1 MPTPTYSFNLPT
13 VGAALNSWGT
23 DLNNNWTKV
32 DELLDGT
39 QSISGIDINGGSID
53 GTPIGA
59 ASASTGAFTTV
70 TATSVTA
77 ALTGAVT
84 GDVTGNV
91 TGDLTG
97 NANTATRL
105 STARAFSISGGVTAS
120 GVNFDGTGPVELAAT
135 LNFQQIY
142 PVGSIYMSTA
152 SANPGTLFAN
162 TTWAAFGE
170 GRVLIGAGTGND
182 GTDSVAFT
190 AGNTGGLYNVTLT
203 DTQIPDHYHHGVRNT
218 GETTSG
224 VFLQSAAQTV
234 NHRGRIGTDRE
245 YALEAAPSN
254 AEPNTGVSGPIVTST
269 GGAVTAGQSHTN
281 VQPHV
286 VVYMW
291 QRTS

>member
-1 MPTPTYSFNLPT
+1 MPTSNYSFNKPT

-23 DLNNNWTKV
+23 DLNDNWDKT
-32 DELLDGT
+32 DSLLSGG
-39 QSISGIDINGGSID
+39 QPISGIDINGGDID

-97 NANTATRL
+97 NADTATAL
-105 STARAFSISGGVTAS
+105 ATERAFSITGGVTAS
-120 GVNFDGTGPVELAAT
+120 GVNFDGTGPVELDAT
-135 LNFQQIY
+135 LNFAQIY
-142 PVGSIYMSTA
+142 PVGSIYMST
-152 SANPGTLFAN
+152 SSVNPGTLFAN
-162 TTWAAFGE
+162 TSWAAFGA

-203 DTQIPDHYHHGVRNT
+203 DTQIPEHHHHVFRAVTVNDNAVSANEYAATDRNT
-218 GETTSG
+218 GGRADYDIEGSTS
-224 VFLQSAAQTV
+224 
-234 NHRGRIGTDRE
+234 
-245 YALEAAPSN
+245 EA
-254 AEPNTGVSGPIVTST
+254 NTGLTSSTLVDSSGSALTV
-269 GGAVTAGQSHTN
+269 GQSHTN

>member
-1 MPTPTYSFNLPT
+1 MPTPTYIFNLPT
-13 VGAALNSWGT
+13 VGAALNSWGA

-84 GDVTGNV
+84 GNVTGNV

-97 NANTATRL
+97 NADTATAL
-105 STARAFSISGGVTAS
+105 ATARAFSISGGVTAS
-120 GVNFDGTGPVELAAT
+120 GVNFDGTGPVELDAA

-162 TTWAAFGE
+162 TTWAAFGA

-203 DTQIPDHYHHGVRNT
+203 DTQIPEHHHHAVNGFGGSNFAPALDAQRTMNYQAGGSMGDSAYSLT
-218 GETTSG
+218 GSTST
-224 VFLQSAAQTV
+224 AD
-234 NHRGRIGTDRE
+234 RG
-245 YALEAAPSN
+245 L
-254 AEPNTGVSGPIVTST
+254 TGSIVDST

>member
-1 MPTPTYSFNLPT
+1 MPTPTYIFNLPT
-13 VGAALNSWGT
+13 VGAALNSWGA

-84 GDVTGNV
+84 GNVTGNV

-97 NANTATRL
+97 NADTATAL
-105 STARAFSISGGVTAS
+105 ATARAFSISGGVTAS
-120 GVNFDGTGPVELAAT
+120 GVNFDGTGPVELDAA

-162 TTWAAFGE
+162 TTWAAFGA

-203 DTQIPDHYHHGVRNT
+203 DTQIPDHYHHAVNGGSGNNYLPTLSSANT
-218 GETTSG
+218 LNFKAEGNMGDRAYQTTGSP
-224 VFLQSAAQTV
+224 STAD
-234 NHRGRIGTDRE
+234 RGLT
-245 YALEAAPSN
+245 
-254 AEPNTGVSGPIVTST
+254 GPIVDST
-269 GGAVTAGQSHTN
+269 GGGVTAGQSHTN

>member
-1 MPTPTYSFNLPT
+1 MPTSNYSFNTPV

-23 DLNNNWTKV
+23 DLNNNWDKT
-32 DELLDGT
+32 DSLLSGGQPIT
-39 QSISGIDINGGSID
+39 GIDINGGDID

-59 ASASTGAFTTV
+59 ASPSTGAFTTV

-162 TTWAAFGE
+162 TTWAAFGA

-190 AGNTGGLYNVTLT
+190 AGNQSGLYNVSLT
-203 DTQIPDHYHHGVRNT
+203 VDQMPAHDHGGGSHTHPVRIDSGQNPTGFGSVSNFITGTGSSTQSSGTIINT
-218 GETTSG
+218 QGSG
-224 VFLQSAAQTV
+224 
-234 NHRGRIGTDRE
+234 D
-245 YALEAAPSN
+245 
-254 AEPNTGVSGPIVTST
+254 
-269 GGAVTAGQSHTN
+269 SHTN